1 MGINRKWIKFQAP
14 LAFLSGLMVFMM
26 LGVTQSVQAL
36 PPSLDPPVV
45 SSPPAIWE
53 ASLGSTILSGGHLD
67 NDDNNT
73 ADITFGTFSFPFGGT
88 TYTGSD
94 ILSISSNGFVSL
106 GGDNGADCC
115 NGSPTLLV
123 NDAFARIAPFW
134 TDLDPSHGGDVF
146 INTFSDGG
154 GPVDRI
160 VITWAVGLHACS
172 GPACHVL
179 VQLQLLSDGT
189 IIMGYNGIV
198 LTSSVNTDVLIGVSP
213 GGGVADPGSTDLSA
227 SIPFGS
233 GSQSTVYE
241 RFINANPPPVDVDS
255 TNIIFIPNGSGGF
268 SVSNTMTHPPASTQP
283 PTWESAIGHTIS
295 TVGLDSADDQ
305 TVDLIFNSFSFP
317 FAGTTYT
324 GGSTLSI
331 SSNGVV
337 SLGGDNGASYVAN
350 PASFVNNPYAQIA
363 PFWTD
368 LYLDYGGDVFVNAF
382 DDNGDTITDRIV
394 ITWEGGFYACN
405 NGPTCYVAAQVQ
417 LLSNGTIIMGYNGF
431 VITSDV
437 INYGARQVL
446 IGVTP
451 AHGVP
456 DPGSTD
462 FDTQRSF
469 DTGTTP
475 TVYEEFLDPSGFDLD
490 FTNITFTPNGSGG
503 FTVDY
508 TGPLP
513 PVENNP
519 GNNQEGLTKATTRE
533 N

>member
-368 LYLDYGGDVFVNAF
+368 LYLYHGGDVFVNAF

-394 ITWEGGFYACN
+394 
-405 NGPTCYVAAQVQ
+405 
-417 LLSNGTIIMGYNGF
+417 
-431 VITSDV
+431 
-437 INYGARQVL
+437 
-446 IGVTP
+446 
-451 AHGVP
+451 
-456 DPGSTD
+456 
-462 FDTQRSF
+462 
-469 DTGTTP
+469 
-475 TVYEEFLDPSGFDLD
+475 
-490 FTNITFTPNGSGG
+490 
-503 FTVDY
+503 
-508 TGPLP
+508 
-513 PVENNP
+513 
-519 GNNQEGLTKATTRE
+519 
-533 N
+533 